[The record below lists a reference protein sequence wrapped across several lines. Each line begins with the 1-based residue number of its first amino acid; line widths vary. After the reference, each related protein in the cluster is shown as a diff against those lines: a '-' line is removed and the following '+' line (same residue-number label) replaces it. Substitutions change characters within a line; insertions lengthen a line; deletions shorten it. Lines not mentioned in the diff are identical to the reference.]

1 VETIFSLSKNQLHNS
16 KQTLKV
22 LTKDIMSNTAP
33 TYSYK
38 YAARLNSFKNGSAAV
53 STWDAGKPAVF
64 GLLRRAATVP
74 GLSAV
79 DLNYP
84 DHLEKSEI
92 KDMRRHL
99 DGLGLSV
106 NGFAMRYYS
115 DPGFKLGAFTNPD
128 PKLRRL
134 AIDQTKRGIDQMLEL
149 GGSLMTLWMGQDG
162 FDYSFQAN
170 YAALW
175 DETLEAMAE
184 VADHAPS
191 AEVSIEYKPNE
202 PRSFSLM
209 PDIGTTLLAIR
220 ELNRKNVGVT
230 IDFAH
235 VLYADEMP
243 AYAVALAARSAKLFG
258 VHLNDGYAKRD
269 DGLMVGTVHPVQT
282 IELLYVLEEIKYDR
296 PIYFDTFPDTTGLDP
311 VAECSANIASVE
323 AMRSVVKELQK
334 DNRLKAAI
342 AGQDAVTS
350 STILR
355 EALYGGRHTPTA

>member
-1 VETIFSLSKNQLHNS
+1 
-16 KQTLKV
+16 
-22 LTKDIMSNTAP
+22 MSTVH
-33 TYSYK
+33 SYK
-38 YAARLNSFKNGSAAV
+38 FAARLNSFKNGASAVAKQ
-53 STWDAGKPAVF
+53 DQGKPEVF
-64 GLLRRAATVP
+64 SLLRRAAHVQ
-74 GLSAV
+74 GLNAV

-84 DHLEKSEI
+84 DHLQKSDVKEL
-92 KDMRRHL
+92 KQHL
-99 DGLGLSV
+99 VDLGLNV

-128 PKLRRL
+128 AKLRRL
-134 AIDQTKRGIDQMLEL
+134 AVDQTKRGIDQMLEL

-162 FDYSFQAN
+162 FDYSFQVD
-170 YAALW
+170 YAKLW
-175 DETLEAMAE
+175 DQTLEAMAE
-184 VADHAPS
+184 VADHAPQS
-191 AEVSIEYKPNE
+191 EISIEYKPNE

-220 ELNRKNVGVT
+220 ELNRNNVGVT

-243 AYAVALAARSAKLFG
+243 AYAVALAARSSKLFG

-282 IELLYVLEEIKYDR
+282 IELLYVLEDIGYTR

-311 VAECSANIASVE
+311 IAECSANIASVE
-323 AMRSVVKELQK
+323 AMRGVVKQLQK
-334 DNRLKAAI
+334 DNRLRAAV
-342 AGQDAVTS
+342 ARQDAVTS

-355 EALYGGRHTPTA
+355 EALYGGRHTSTA